1 MEALKPSG
9 EPISS
14 ILNYYRAR
22 VDEIQKER
30 DEWFE
35 RLENLRISQQDYHKQ
50 EWELK
55 RRAEEIAEL
64 QKTLSDSHIAL
75 FEERELA
82 LKLRREVEELQGK
95 SVEDRRKIM
104 ELLALTGSV
113 EQDITYFKDCRP
125 GIFFKRLNLIRKNTK
140 TSIDSS
146 PYKGKYW
153 QIYKN

>member
-1 MEALKPSG
+1 MEEAKSKG
-9 EPISS
+9 EPLTT
-14 ILNYYRAR
+14 ILEYYRSR

-35 RLENLRISQQDYHKQ
+35 RLETLRISQESFHKQ

-64 QKTLSDSHIAL
+64 QKALSDSHVAL

-82 LKLRREVEELQGK
+82 LRLRREVEELQAK
-95 SVEDRRKIM
+95 AVDDRRKIM

-113 EQDITYFKDCRP
+113 EQDITFFKDCRP
-125 GIFFKRLNLIRKNTK
+125 GTFFLEYDN
-140 TSIDSS
+140 
-146 PYKGKYW
+146 
-153 QIYKN
+153 